1 MPLKLGNGMSR
12 FAALVLMGCFV
23 LPVMA
28 DGPVCQRKLAEI
40 ERRIEYA
47 KRSHNSRQALELE
60 TALLRVNANCTDAA
74 LIADKKKS
82 IADQQ
87 ENIAEILE
95 EIQKE
100 QSDGRYAQVKKLKRK
115 LRRELEELEVLRGE
129 LSDIEN

>member
-1 MPLKLGNGMSR
+1 
-12 FAALVLMGCFV
+12 MGCFV

-115 LRRELEELEVLRGE
+115 LRRELEELEILRGE